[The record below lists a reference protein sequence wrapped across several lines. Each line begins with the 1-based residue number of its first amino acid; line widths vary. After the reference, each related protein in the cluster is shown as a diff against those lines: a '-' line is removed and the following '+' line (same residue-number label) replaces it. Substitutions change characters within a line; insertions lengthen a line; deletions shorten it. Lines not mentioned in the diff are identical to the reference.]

1 MTQEV
6 ELKHKH
12 SYSVEYR
19 VQCAVRQLLIWRT
32 VWGLQKFREYLSKHQ
47 IDSKILNMFADQWQK
62 GNKGEWGKW
71 I

>member
-12 SYSVEYR
+12 SYSDEYR
-19 VQCAVRQLLIWRT
+19 VQCGVRQLLIWRAD
-32 VWGLQKFREYLSKHQ
+32 WGLQKFREYLSKHQ
-47 IDSKILNMFADQWQK
+47 IDSKILNMFVDQWQK
-62 GNKGEWGKW
+62 GNKGEKDKW